1 MSPKIGFMQGRLVES
16 EGSSVLQSFPQK
28 NWELEMKIAKKEGF
42 KIMEWT
48 IDAESIKKNP
58 IFNGELKSIK
68 NAKKNYQI
76 KVDSITLDYFME
88 QPFFKKKSRIRNK
101 IIDNLK
107 KIILNGN
114 KIGIKYYIFPL
125 VDSGSITTLAEEN
138 IFVDRIKEIIKLLKR
153 NSKILFET
161 DYPPDKVINFIKKFK
176 CKKVGINYD
185 TGNSAS
191 LGYDFKDEV
200 KYIKYIKNIHI
211 KDRILSGGTVRLGT
225 GNWNYRKFF
234 KLIKRNYKGNFIL
247 QTARSK
253 SNEHVKEI
261 NINKKFFENE
271 YK

>member
-1 MSPKIGFMQGRLVES
+1 MRPKIGFMQGRLVES
-16 EGSSVLQSFPQK
+16 EGSSVVQSFPQK
-28 NWELEMKIAKKEGF
+28 NWEVEMKIAKKEGF

-48 IDAESIKKNP
+48 IDTESIKKNP
-58 IFNGELKSIK
+58 IFNGELKSLIK
-68 NAKKNYQI
+68 AMKNYQI

-88 QPFFKKKSRIRNK
+88 QPFFKKKDRVRNK

-107 KIILNGN
+107 KIISNGN
-114 KIGIKYYIFPL
+114 RIGIKYYIFPL
-125 VDSGSITTLAEEN
+125 VDNSSITTSAEEN
-138 IFVDRIKEIIKLLKR
+138 ILIDRIKEIIKLLKR
-153 NSKILFET
+153 NSQILFEI

-191 LGYDFKDEV
+191 LDYDFKDEV

-211 KDRILSGGTVRLGT
+211 KDRILNGGTVRLGT
-225 GNWNYRKFF
+225 GNWNYKKFF
-234 KLIKRNYKGNFIL
+234 KLMKKNYKGNFIL

-261 NINKKFFENE
+261 NINKKFFEDE